1 MQRPSKHG
9 MSHQDSAARQKR
21 IAEAYAS
28 GLPSE
33 QVASMFGVSGN
44 WVRSIARL
52 YGVSR
57 GYRAPKPRR
66 STNQFLKEAGRAQ
79 QAAR

>member
-1 MQRPSKHG
+1 MPEARVMTFQERG
-9 MSHQDSAARQKR
+9 ERQKR

-28 GLPSE
+28 GIPSE
-33 QVASMFGVSGN
+33 RVAQMFGVSGH

-57 GYRAPKPRR
+57 GYHAPKPRR
-66 STNQFLKEAGRAQ
+66 RASQ
-79 QAAR
+79 TSSSRETRV